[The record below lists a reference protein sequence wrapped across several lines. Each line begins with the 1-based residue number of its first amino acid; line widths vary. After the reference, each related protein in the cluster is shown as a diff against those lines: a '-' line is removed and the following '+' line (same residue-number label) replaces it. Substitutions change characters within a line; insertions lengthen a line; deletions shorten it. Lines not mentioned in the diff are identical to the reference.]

1 MNIKYLMA
9 ITGLS
14 FLVSCDEGS
23 EDKTQTITKDGS
35 LETEIGVTHLDSLHD
50 IITTKH
56 KTWVGGNNTNSFIH
70 VDTVSSLGMKK
81 EEVENDNDETMEV
94 TIPKDY
100 EIFITVK

>member
-9 ITGLS
+9 IIGLS
-14 FLVSCDEGS
+14 FLVACDEGS
-23 EDKTQTITKDGS
+23 EDKTQTITKNGS

-70 VDTVSSLGMKK
+70 IDTVSSLGMKK
-81 EEVENDNDETMEV
+81 EEAENENEETMEV